1 MNIPAT
7 ATLLALASMV
17 LALAAAAAP
26 RASAQPAAPASRAPG
41 YRAPPH
47 TTPTSQA
54 PAAPRAPDAP
64 PLATGAGATATPAEE
79 AAASSPS
86 SGGEPL
92 AGNGLRSPLCRDA
105 AATDL
110 PPGAARDCL
119 TSGFTAA
126 AAPGGD
132 YAFDVHIDT
141 GLDLTNYF
149 AVQAQ
154 NLVQLGWTALVAAV
168 HGLIVVLDW
177 CFTLDLLDSPAMSGV
192 GRGLRATQ
200 ATFTQPWLAAVL
212 AVAAVLALHHGLVRR
227 RVAETVGEALLTVA
241 MMAAGLWVILDPTG
255 TVGVLGAWA
264 NEASLG
270 TLGAVL
276 VGTPA
281 HPTRTLAESDRA
293 VFAAAIDGPWC
304 YLEFGDVAWCEDAG
318 RLDSRMRAAALRIAA
333 AGGAEA
339 PGPSAALVREART
352 NGALFLALP
361 ANGPAR
367 NSIND
372 AGSLYN
378 VLCGGSEQPCRGPTA
393 AEARWRTQSGTGA
406 RVVGMAFIAAGLA
419 GMMLV
424 LGFLALRLLHAA
436 VVSLICLLLTPA
448 AVLAPAL
455 GEAGRALFRAWASR
469 LLGAVTSKLIFSL
482 LLGAVLESERALSSV
497 PVGWLTQWALVS
509 AAWWIGFLNR
519 HRLLELAP
527 AGGGRGTASGDRSR
541 VKRAFGAGQRR
552 SLAARAR
559 EALDTPRTALR
570 HANTA
575 RRKLTR
581 PAPAVERRERLR
593 RAGTARATEMADAQV
608 ARTLER
614 EHAQARARVA
624 PGSPA
629 QARLGAMRAQL
640 ARVQAARAQAAA
652 AGETRH
658 AARLGD
664 RERRLAGELA
674 RQETAQRRARET
686 VAEGERAERA
696 TGRPHTREQREE
708 RARLL
713 DAQAALPRAGR
724 PDAQGRRRDYAAHAG
739 LVGYSRG
746 EYEQLDPRRQRE
758 ARLAIDRELAL
769 RHELGGAAED
779 VAAAAA
785 GPVRGRERRRAGREL
800 DRALGERL
808 RAEGHRP
815 PEAGAGAA
823 VERWQRE
830 GAAAAA
836 RTQERR
842 ETSPVLADAR
852 EVAARRKR
860 QLGWDRR

>member
-1 MNIPAT
+1 VRAAT
-7 ATLLALASMV
+7 AAALALAS
-17 LALAAAAAP
+17 LALAPAAAAAP
-26 RASAQPAAPASRAPG
+26 RASAQPTATAAPRARTRP
-41 YRAPPH
+41 A
-47 TTPTSQA
+47 A
-54 PAAPRAPDAP
+54 PAAPAPQAQPAPRAPNAP

-79 AAASSPS
+79 AAASSPA

-92 AGNGLRSPLCRDA
+92 ASNGLRSPLCRNAVA
-105 AATDL
+105 ADL

-119 TSGFTAA
+119 TSGFTAT

-141 GLDLTNYF
+141 GLDVGNDL

-154 NLVQLGWTALVAAV
+154 DLVQFGWTALVAAV

-264 NEASLG
+264 NQASLG

-281 HPTRTLAESDRA
+281 HPTRTLAESDEA

-304 YLEFGDVAWCEDAG
+304 YLEFGDVAWCADAG
-318 RLDSRMRAAALRIAA
+318 RLDARLRAAALRIAA

-339 PGPSAALVREART
+339 PGPSAALLREART

-378 VLCGGSEQPCRGPTA
+378 VLCGGSAQPCRGPTA
-393 AEARWRTQSGTGA
+393 AQARWRTQSGTGA
-406 RVVGMAFIAAGLA
+406 RFVGIVFIAAGLA
-419 GMMLV
+419 GMMLA

-455 GEAGRALFRAWASR
+455 GEGGRALFRAWASR

-482 LLGAVLESERALSSV
+482 LLGATLESERALSSV

-527 AGGGRGTASGDRSR
+527 AAGGRSGGTASS
-541 VKRAFGAGQRR
+541 GQHR

-559 EALDTPRTALR
+559 QALDTPRTALR
-570 HANTA
+570 HANTV
-575 RRKLTR
+575 RSKLTR

-593 RAGTARATEMADAQV
+593 RAGAARATEMADAQV
-608 ARTLER
+608 AGTLER
-614 EHAQARARVA
+614 EHAQARARVGRVGV
-624 PGSPA
+624 PSPA

-658 AARLGD
+658 AAQLGD

-674 RQETAQRRARET
+674 REETAHRRARET
-686 VAEGERAERA
+686 VAAGERAERA

-724 PDAQGRRRDYAAHAG
+724 PDAQGRRRDYAAYAE
-739 LVGYSRG
+739 LAGYSRAQ
-746 EYEQLDPRRQRE
+746 YEELDPRRQRE

-769 RHELGGAAED
+769 RRELGGAAAD

-785 GPVRGRERRRAGREL
+785 GPVRRRERWQAGREF

-808 RAEGHRP
+808 HAEGHRP
-815 PEAGAGAA
+815 PDAGAGAEI
-823 VERWQRE
+823 ERWQRE

-836 RTQERR
+836 SARARR
-842 ETSPVLADAR
+842 ETSPVLDDAR

>member
-1 MNIPAT
+1 MPSQ
-7 ATLLALASMV
+7 LLDLDPEDRRARHALLEFDAGRCLMRDHRGRVEAVQVEV
-17 LALAAAAAP
+17 LVPRAAARPLDDARGRAVRAAAVALAALAVAAP
-26 RASAQPAAPASRAPG
+26 
-41 YRAPPH
+41 
-47 TTPTSQA
+47 T
-54 PAAPRAPDAP
+54 PRAPSAP

-79 AAASSPS
+79 AAASSPT

-92 AGNGLRSPLCRDA
+92 AGNGLRSPLCRNA
-105 AATDL
+105 AAADL

-141 GLDLTNYF
+141 GLDPTNYF
-149 AVQAQ
+149 AAQ
-154 NLVQLGWTALVAAV
+154 TQDLVQFGWTALVAAV

-192 GRGLRATQ
+192 GQGLRATQ

-241 MMAAGLWVILDPTG
+241 MMAAGLWVILDPIG

-318 RLDSRMRAAALRIAA
+318 RLDAQLRAAALRIAA

-339 PGPSAALVREART
+339 PGPSAALLREART

-378 VLCGGSEQPCRGPTA
+378 VLCGGSAQPCRGPTA
-393 AEARWRTQSGTGA
+393 AQARWRTQSGTGA
-406 RVVGMAFIAAGLA
+406 RVVGAAFIAAGLL
-419 GMMLV
+419 GMMLT

-455 GEAGRALFRAWASR
+455 GEGGRALFRAWASR

-519 HRLLELAP
+519 HRLLRARPHRRRGRPQSGGPRLRRPPPLARRP
-527 AGGGRGTASGDRSR
+527 GARGVRHAPHRAASRQHGPPQAD
-541 VKRAFGAGQRR
+541 
-552 SLAARAR
+552 AARAR
-559 EALDTPRTALR
+559 RG
-570 HANTA
+570 
-575 RRKLTR
+575 
-581 PAPAVERRERLR
+581 AP
-593 RAGTARATEMADAQV
+593 
-608 ARTLER
+608 
-614 EHAQARARVA
+614 
-624 PGSPA
+624 
-629 QARLGAMRAQL
+629 
-640 ARVQAARAQAAA
+640 
-652 AGETRH
+652 
-658 AARLGD
+658 
-664 RERRLAGELA
+664 
-674 RQETAQRRARET
+674 
-686 VAEGERAERA
+686 
-696 TGRPHTREQREE
+696 
-708 RARLL
+708 
-713 DAQAALPRAGR
+713 
-724 PDAQGRRRDYAAHAG
+724 
-739 LVGYSRG
+739 
-746 EYEQLDPRRQRE
+746 
-758 ARLAIDRELAL
+758 
-769 RHELGGAAED
+769 
-779 VAAAAA
+779 
-785 GPVRGRERRRAGREL
+785 
-800 DRALGERL
+800 
-808 RAEGHRP
+808 
-815 PEAGAGAA
+815 
-823 VERWQRE
+823 
-830 GAAAAA
+830 
-836 RTQERR
+836 
-842 ETSPVLADAR
+842 
-852 EVAARRKR
+852 
-860 QLGWDRR
+860 

>member
-1 MNIPAT
+1 VRAAAVALT
-7 ATLLALASMV
+7 ALAV
-17 LALAAAAAP
+17 AAP
-26 RASAQPAAPASRAPG
+26 
-41 YRAPPH
+41 
-47 TTPTSQA
+47 T
-54 PAAPRAPDAP
+54 PRAPSAP

-92 AGNGLRSPLCRDA
+92 ASNGLRSPLCRNA
-105 AATDL
+105 AAADL

-119 TSGFTAA
+119 TSGFTAT

-141 GLDLTNYF
+141 GLDVGNDL

-154 NLVQLGWTALVAAV
+154 DLVQFGWTALVAAV

-212 AVAAVLALHHGLVRR
+212 AVAAVLALYHGLVRR

-281 HPTRTLAESDRA
+281 HPTRTLAESDEA

-304 YLEFGDVAWCEDAG
+304 YLEFGDVAWCADAG
-318 RLDSRMRAAALRIAA
+318 RLDTRLRAAALRIAA

-339 PGPSAALVREART
+339 PGPSAALLREART

-361 ANGPAR
+361 ADGPAR

-378 VLCGGSEQPCRGPTA
+378 VLCGGSAQPCRGPTA
-393 AEARWRTQSGTGA
+393 AQARWRTQSGTGA
-406 RVVGMAFIAAGLA
+406 RFVGIVFIAAGLA
-419 GMMLV
+419 GMMLA

-455 GEAGRALFRAWASR
+455 GEVGRALFRAWALR

-482 LLGAVLESERALSSV
+482 LLGATLESERALSSV

-527 AGGGRGTASGDRSR
+527 AGDGRSGGTASG
-541 VKRAFGAGQRR
+541 GQRR
-552 SLAARAR
+552 SPAARAR
-559 EALDTPRTALR
+559 QALDTPRTALR
-570 HANTA
+570 HANTV
-575 RRKLTR
+575 RSKLTR

-593 RAGTARATEMADAQV
+593 RAGAARATEMADAQV
-608 ARTLER
+608 ASTLER
-614 EHAQARARVA
+614 EHAQARAQVA

-629 QARLGAMRAQL
+629 QARLGALRAQL
-640 ARVQAARAQAAA
+640 ARVQAARTRVAA

-658 AARLGD
+658 AARLRD
-664 RERRLAGELA
+664 RERRLTGELA
-674 RQETAQRRARET
+674 REETAHRQARET
-686 VAEGERAERA
+686 VATGERAERA

-724 PDAQGRRRDYAAHAG
+724 PDAQGRRRDYTALAALA
-739 LVGYSRG
+739 GYSRAA
-746 EYEQLDPRRQRE
+746 YEQLDPRRQRE

-769 RHELGGAAED
+769 RRELGGAAED

-785 GPVRGRERRRAGREL
+785 GRVPRRERRQAGREL

-815 PEAGAGAA
+815 PNASAGAA
-823 VERWQRE
+823 IERWQRE
-830 GAAAAA
+830 GAAAATAA
-836 RTQERR
+836 RERR
-842 ETSPVLADAR
+842 ETSPVLDDAR